1 MALDAVRGFR
11 RILGT
16 GKSLSFVSWQTSSL
30 GGDMN
35 PFNPPTDN
43 LYKFCSLTGVV
54 MVLFALYVP
63 YLLADQL
70 YSKLTAGILEEKRIQ
85 IEIQYLEVEIN
96 RMKEAIESFKLAET
110 PESVLRSGKTPI
122 PISLAEYRELNVAR
136 DKALKDL
143 RLKAAATESSV
154 SEVNRLGRQLEVVY
168 LRAILTLLAGT
179 LLANYGFRR
188 WYNRVQ
194 LYQDLA
200 LRKEGEKDAN

>member
-1 MALDAVRGFR
+1 
-11 RILGT
+11 
-16 GKSLSFVSWQTSSL
+16 
-30 GGDMN
+30 MN